1 NRVGNPSAT
10 RIAEAIKGDIL
21 RETKLTAS
29 AGVAPNKFLAKIAS
43 DERKPDGLFVIRP
56 QDVAAFVKILPLG
69 KVPGIGKATL
79 GAFEALGM
87 TTCGQLESLPLAE
100 LTHRFGKRGA
110 YFHRIARGIDD
121 RAVEP
126 HRERK
131 SVSIED
137 TFAEDHDDPQWLL
150 ERLAELAAGLAGRM
164 VSAGVKGRTLTVKLR
179 TAQFRTITRSV
190 TLAAHTDQEGTIR
203 AQAEALFRNSGLMGE
218 KLRLL
223 GLGLSQLDNAPPEP
237 GLESQLAF
245 PWVG

>member
-1 NRVGNPSAT
+1 M
-10 RIAEAIKGDIL
+10 
-21 RETKLTAS
+21 
-29 AGVAPNKFLAKIAS
+29 APNKFLAKIAS